1 MQPCSHPRY
10 GFKLVSKPTSGLV
23 FRVMIVLVPSR
34 KYCVGRRGVFVL
46 SRPTSTTSASAKSTC
61 SVSKR
66 FAGLQDAP
74 RPRIAT
80 RLWGDSST
88 TETNFRRAMRECS
101 FEHAHCPAIFEPE
114 NAERPTLNVERSIIF
129 CIQCWTLDVGRWT
142 LPIHS
147 RRGGRVVDRAG
158 LENRKAERPRE
169 FESHPLRFLDYQ
181 GLMQTASQN
190 TTLRHNKY
198 TEIHPCLPVS
208 RVCAG
213 KRQELSRTDPC
224 VVRIFST
231 PVSFVER

>member
-10 GFKLVSKPTSGLV
+10 GLKLVSTPTSGLV

-34 KYCVGRRGVFVL
+34 KSCVGRRGL
-46 SRPTSTTSASAKSTC
+46 SSASQPTSTTSGSVKSMC

-66 FAGLQDAP
+66 CAGLQDAP

-142 LPIHS
+142 LD
-147 RRGGRVVDRAG
+147 VA
-158 LENRKAERPRE
+158 
-169 FESHPLRFLDYQ
+169 HPLPE
-181 GLMQTASQN
+181 G
-190 TTLRHNKY
+190 
-198 TEIHPCLPVS
+198 
-208 RVCAG
+208 
-213 KRQELSRTDPC
+213 
-224 VVRIFST
+224 
-231 PVSFVER
+231 